1 MFSLSLPTTLPHF
14 LISCLLVLILVP
26 GPGPPADQTVV
37 IEEFRFLS
45 QKLFV
50 SVSVFAGL
58 GILLGI
64 VCLTFNIY
72 NSNVRYANTRA
83 VHFETCIRLALTG
96 PR

>member
-1 MFSLSLPTTLPHF
+1 MFVTHSLFRLHV
-14 LISCLLVLILVP
+14 ISPLCLS
-26 GPGPPADQTVV
+26 GSGPPADQTVV
-37 IEEFRFLS
+37 IEEFRYLS

-72 NSNVRYANTRA
+72 NSNVRYKNTTLLSPT
-83 VHFETCIRLALTG
+83 VVLMYI
-96 PR
+96 